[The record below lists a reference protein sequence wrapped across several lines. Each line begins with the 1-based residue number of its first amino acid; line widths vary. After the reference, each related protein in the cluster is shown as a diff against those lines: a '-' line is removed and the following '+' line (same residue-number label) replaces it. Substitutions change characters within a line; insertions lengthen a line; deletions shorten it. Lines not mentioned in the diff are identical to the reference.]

1 MHAVLDSST
10 TYEPVLDIVD
20 SVIAFEAENLLAGIT
35 SMTDLIVTAVPVTP
49 APVDVIV
56 VRSAHDWVTIEH
68 LAHTGRND
76 RIARPAQDGV
86 ALFWRFVIEKFGIH
100 PTATGAP
107 PDQASR

>member
-1 MHAVLDSST
+1 MRAVLDSST

-20 SVIAFEAENLLAGIT
+20 SVIAFEAENLLAGAT
-35 SMTDLIVTAVPVTP
+35 SMTDIIVTAVPVTP

-56 VRSAHDWVTIEH
+56 VRSAYNWVTIKH

-107 PDQASR
+107 PDQAPR